1 MLEDKHLLRISDFH
15 LFHQYLEIVPV
26 CFISLTSRA
35 DELHLFTS
43 ISADANRTGK
53 VVAEIPLLPLEGY
66 INNRTGVTLTLS
78 PFFAYA

>member
-1 MLEDKHLLRISDFH
+1 VLEDKYLSRIADFH
-15 LFHQYLEIVPV
+15 LFHQCLEIVPV
-26 CFISLTSRA
+26 CFIGLSTGL
-35 DELHLFTS
+35 DELHLFTAEP
-43 ISADANRTGK
+43 ADANRTGK